1 MNQKMILRG
10 YVPILLL
17 IVALLT
23 LMAYLK
29 GSEAFTSTGT
39 IIQLETSHVPTPKEL
54 EERECLGGL
63 YGCMYRWIPFGF

>member
-1 MNQKMILRG
+1 MPPRG
-10 YVPILLL
+10 YVPIVVL

-23 LMAYLK
+23 LLTYLK

-39 IIQLETSHVPTPKEL
+39 IIQLETSHVPSPKEL

-63 YGCMYRWIPFGF
+63 YGCTYRWIPFGF